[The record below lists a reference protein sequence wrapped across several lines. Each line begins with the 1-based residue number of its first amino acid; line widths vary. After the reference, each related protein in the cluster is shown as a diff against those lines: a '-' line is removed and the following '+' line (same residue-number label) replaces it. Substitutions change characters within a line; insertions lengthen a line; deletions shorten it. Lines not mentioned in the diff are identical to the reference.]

1 MARKHRERWYGHVD
15 TFCPRR
21 WGIRETGLT
30 RSSSRSWWQRVIDG
44 FVVALML
51 AVTALAAAAAGV
63 AAQVPSAPPPPVLPD
78 IERLP
83 PDLRAIRE
91 RGYLIVATMVQDR
104 YPFYYVNDD
113 GEIDGL
119 EIDIARDVARHLG
132 VDVVFDRSPQTFN
145 GVVDYVADGHAD
157 MGMAKLSITLPRA
170 QQVLFTKPYISL
182 PQTILV
188 NRVQLASARA
198 GSDALQVLRIPG
210 QRIAVMDGS
219 SFVGYGRQ
227 LFPDA
232 VLVPYDNPDD
242 LFQAVING
250 DVVATTYDKAQTSGL
265 LHERP
270 ELLIF
275 LDEQEIP
282 GVMDPLAIAVPWQS
296 QWLHQWLN
304 TYLELRDEHWTVEQL
319 FDMYKRPGTGG

>member
-1 MARKHRERWYGHVD
+1 MR
-15 TFCPRR
+15 F
-21 WGIRETGLT
+21 
-30 RSSSRSWWQRVIDG
+30 IDG
-44 FVVALML
+44 FVVALVVAVMFM
-51 AVTALAAAAAGV
+51 ATAATGVTAQAT
-63 AAQVPSAPPPPVLPD
+63 SSPPPVLPD

-91 RGYLIVATMVQDR
+91 RGYLIVATMAQDR

-113 GEIDGL
+113 GEMDGL
-119 EIDIARDVARHLG
+119 EVDIARDVARQLG
-132 VDVVFDRSPQTFN
+132 VDLVYDRSPQTFN
-145 GVVDYVADGHAD
+145 AVVDYVADGHAD

-170 QQVLFTKPYISL
+170 QQVLFTKPYILL

-188 NRVQLASARA
+188 NRVQLAAARA
-198 GSDALQVLRIPG
+198 GSDVLQVLRIPG
-210 QRIAVMDGS
+210 QRIAVMDGT
-219 SFVGYGRQ
+219 SFVGYGQQ

-232 VLVPYDNPDD
+232 VLVPFDNPDD
-242 LFQAVING
+242 LFQSVIDG
-250 DVVATTYDKAQTSGL
+250 VVVATTYDKAQTSGL

-270 ELLIF
+270 DLLIF

-304 TYLELRDEHWTVEQL
+304 TYLELRDEHWTVEEL
-319 FDMYKRPGTGG
+319 FDMYPRPRSGG